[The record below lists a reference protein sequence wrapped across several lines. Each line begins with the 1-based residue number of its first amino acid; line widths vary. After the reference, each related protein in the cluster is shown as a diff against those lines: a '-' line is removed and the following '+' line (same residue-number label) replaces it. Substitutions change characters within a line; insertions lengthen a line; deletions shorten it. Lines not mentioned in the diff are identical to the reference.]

1 MNLPMLND
9 IPTSRQMVN
18 VFGGYNHNLRIGDGE
33 FYDMKNL
40 SSDKYPVLSPRG
52 KRGTIISYA
61 PNVDGYGDDITALT
75 SKDGLWYVRENAL
88 YKDGDKIADLQVL
101 NTRRSIASMG
111 AYLIVMPDNFYI
123 NTAKT
128 DLNGNYVESG
138 SLTVW
143 LWCSPLV
150 WELCDAEGKVY
161 DSYAVGNDA
170 PNLDEN
176 PVTVWLDTSG
186 ENASLKSYD
195 DKKEQWVK
203 IPYFTRVTANGIRE
217 GEGSFF
223 DLNEGDSV
231 YLGFE
236 AKFTEE
242 QYRVEGTYSIK
253 KIDKEES
260 WLVIDAYVTS
270 PIIAFGEIT
279 RTVPT
284 MDFIIESGNR
294 LWGCCYDA
302 KIGRNEIY
310 ASALGDFKNWN
321 KFDGVSTDSYA
332 ASVGSDGA
340 FTGAIN
346 HLGYP
351 IFFKENCIHKVFGSY
366 PANYQIQTTNC
377 RGVQAGSEKSLAIV
391 NETLFYKSRSAVCA
405 YDGSLPQEISTPLG
419 ETRYSN
425 AAAGALGNKY
435 YISMKIEN
443 SSPEKYQL
451 FVFDTAKG
459 LWHKEDDTQ
468 ATEFSNVNGI
478 LYYVDYADNTIKT
491 VNGVGNILEDDIEWS
506 ATTGILETDSPDKK
520 YISRMDVRVSLAIG
534 ARMTFYIEYD
544 SSESW
549 EYLFS
554 VEGTSLR
561 TFPIPV
567 RPKRCDH
574 FRLKIEGK
582 GDGKIHSI
590 CKTIEQGSDA

>member
-1 MNLPMLND
+1 M
-9 IPTSRQMVN
+9 
-18 VFGGYNHNLRIGDGE
+18 
-33 FYDMKNL
+33 
-40 SSDKYPVLSPRG
+40 
-52 KRGTIISYA
+52 IS
-61 PNVDGYGDDITALT
+61 TT
-75 SKDGLWYVRENAL
+75 E
-88 YKDGDKIADLQVL
+88 
-101 NTRRSIASMG
+101 
-111 AYLIVMPDNFYI
+111 
-123 NTAKT
+123 
-128 DLNGNYVESG
+128 VES
-138 SLTVW
+138 
-143 LWCSPLV
+143 
-150 WELCDAEGKVY
+150 
-161 DSYAVGNDA
+161 
-170 PNLDEN
+170 
-176 PVTVWLDTSG
+176 
-186 ENASLKSYD
+186 
-195 DKKEQWVK
+195 
-203 IPYFTRVTANGIRE
+203 
-217 GEGSFF
+217 
-223 DLNEGDSV
+223 
-231 YLGFE
+231 
-236 AKFTEE
+236 
-242 QYRVEGTYSIK
+242 SI
-253 KIDKEES
+253 
-260 WLVIDAYVTS
+260 W
-270 PIIAFGEIT
+270 
-279 RTVPT
+279 
-284 MDFIIESGNR
+284 
-294 LWGCCYDA
+294 
-302 KIGRNEIY
+302 
-310 ASALGDFKNWN
+310 
-321 KFDGVSTDSYA
+321 

-544 SSESW
+544 SSDSW